1 LSRFSGYCYGRVHGY
16 SVIRSSLKSLQ
27 VSSRRS
33 RKEAYLIHVPQC
45 VMCAFV
51 RVAIPATLNWHTC
64 MACTCSSNLSNSY
77 YKIRVDSC
85 SSLQTAISVRSLSPN
100 SQTYE
105 AHDRSKTLPT
115 RHENAREAFIHRAQ
129 IQHHG
134 CRCPNN
140 PCLWPFA
147 SPLISHLQHHT
158 KLQKLKNN
166 QRSYS
171 THLRAFTKASNPRY
185 MSSFRANK
193 SKHAFRVDNPQDST
207 RSGPCLGLRLARIMR
222 STLYEKIGNGTR
234 GQVQQ

>member
-1 LSRFSGYCYGRVHGY
+1 MFRNVLCARLCVSRYQPLSIGTPAWPARARPIFPTRTIKSELIPARLSR
-16 SVIRSSLKSLQ
+16 LQ
-27 VSSRRS
+27 
-33 RKEAYLIHVPQC
+33 YLFGLFHQI
-45 VMCAFV
+45 A
-51 RVAIPATLNWHTC
+51 
-64 MACTCSSNLSNSY
+64 
-77 YKIRVDSC
+77 
-85 SSLQTAISVRSLSPN
+85 
-100 SQTYE
+100 
-105 AHDRSKTLPT
+105 
-115 RHENAREAFIHRAQ
+115 RHMKRMTDPKAQ

-222 STLYEKIGNGTR
+222 CTLHEKIGNGTR